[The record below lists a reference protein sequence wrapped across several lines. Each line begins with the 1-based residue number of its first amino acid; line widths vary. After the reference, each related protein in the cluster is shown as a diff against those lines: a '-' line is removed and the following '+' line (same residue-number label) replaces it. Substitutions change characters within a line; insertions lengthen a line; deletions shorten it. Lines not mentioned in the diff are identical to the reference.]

1 MFTRS
6 SARNA
11 IGNPAAFARGSA
23 YVQEGKVSQVTVRED
38 GALEIYEGVVHS
50 PDKTHAV
57 MFEYNPAAEQFA
69 ACRCACAECGRG
81 GWGCRHVAALMIA
94 ACGGTVM
101 LVGAREGSAWLDELL
116 TKKSAMQPSALADE
130 EPVKLYPMLRKASN
144 QEMALSLRLGRS
156 RLYAV
161 RSMADFAQRT
171 QKRETMVYGRELT
184 FSHREEELASEDIA
198 LFGQIALLAGRGDT
212 DGGELMLRG
221 AALDQTMRLLDGRY
235 VDIREENGAQ
245 RRVHVVRRDISLE
258 LELEETSGGAQ
269 LCVMAE
275 SVVLGQSGAYRILG
289 EELQCAFGE
298 SFERISGLLQV
309 ADSYP
314 QGIRFGSAQL
324 EDVCMRLILPA
335 MESAVM
341 KKGQTILTNHTP
353 TPVQPRLYVD
363 LDGDKKLTC
372 RTAFDYLGTTLAAG
386 QTHPHI
392 RRNTALEADVRAA
405 VMRLFPEKINED
417 EYAFEGNDDACFA
430 LLSEQLLSLE
440 RAGEV
445 MVSDRLA
452 RQHVRRAKTMSFGL
466 VQQDDK
472 LTLKADLGGYTQE
485 ELNQALAAYRQKRTY
500 VRLTSGTF
508 LSGEALEQAAQ
519 AAQVLDG
526 LDMTAEQAQAG
537 ADVPTSRAMYLE
549 SALEGR
555 ENITLN
561 APKEIED
568 WTQRMRDAQSTRVN
582 QPASLNAQLRGYQL
596 EGLSWL
602 CALCSAGFNGI
613 LADDMG
619 LGKTIQALA
628 LLLWAQEQ
636 GQDVHALVVCPAS
649 LQLNWLAEAKKFAPS
664 LESASLMGGAK
675 ERLAIITGET
685 RPNILITSYDQL
697 RRDVQAYE
705 GVSFTH
711 VLLDEAQNIKNAASQ
726 AARAVKTIASEHR
739 FAMTGTPI
747 ENRLSELWS
756 IFDFLM
762 PGYLSTYKKFKDRFE
777 APVVRDADENARTT
791 LHMMVAPFI
800 LRRMKKDV
808 LSDLPEKVET
818 VMSSEMTAEQKK
830 IYTAYVSRLQESGES
845 LLGSKDK
852 IRMLAELTRLRQL
865 CCDPRLCLEDYHGG
879 SGKLMQLMEIVRDA
893 LEAGH
898 RILLFSQFTTMLDLI
913 AESLDGEG
921 IDYYVLTGDTDKEER
936 MELVQQFNEGG
947 ADVFL
952 ISLKAGGT
960 GLNLT
965 GADVV
970 IHYDP
975 WWNVSAQNQAT
986 DRAYRIGQTK
996 GVQVIRLIASDSV
1009 EEHIL
1014 RIQERKKTLSDGVL
1028 LGDENFFTMDAETLK
1043 EVLGG

>member
-1 MFTRS
+1 MFTRA
-6 SARNA
+6 SARSA
-11 IGNPAAFARGSA
+11 IGNPAMFARGGA
-23 YVQEGKVSQVTVRED
+23 YVQEGKVGQVTVREE
-38 GALEIYEGVVHS
+38 GLLQVYEGVVHG
-50 PDKTHAV
+50 PGENHAV
-57 MFEYNPAAEQFA
+57 MFEYDPQQERFG
-69 ACRCACAECGRG
+69 ACRCACSEFGRSA
-81 GWGCRHVAALMIA
+81 WGCRHVAALMIA
-94 ACGGTVM
+94 ACGGAVTP
-101 LVGAREGSAWLDELL
+101 VGAREGSEWLDELL
-116 TKKSAMQPSALADE
+116 AKKSSVPAGTLAGQE
-130 EPVKLYPMLRKASN
+130 RVRLYPMLRYISDQA
-144 QEMALSLRLGRS
+144 MGLGLRLGRA
-156 RLYAV
+156 RLYTV
-161 RSMADFAQRT
+161 RSMADFAQRAL
-171 QKRETMVYGRELT
+171 KREPMIYGRELT
-184 FSHREEELASEDIA
+184 FSHREEELAAEDAA
-198 LFGQIALLAGRGDT
+198 LFGQIVLLAGRGDT
-212 DGGELMLRG
+212 DGGELILKG
-221 AALDQTMRLLDGRY
+221 AALDQTMRLLEGRQ
-235 VDIREENGAQ
+235 VDIREESGAQ
-245 RRVHVVRRDISLE
+245 RRVHVVRRDIALD
-258 LELEETSGGAQ
+258 LELEEQGSRAQ
-269 LCVMAE
+269 LQVTAPD
-275 SVVLGQSGAYRILG
+275 VVLGQTGAYRLG
-289 EELQCAFGE
+289 QEELICAFGE
-298 SFERISGLLQV
+298 AFERISGLLQI
-309 ADSYP
+309 AGEYP
-314 QGIRFGSAQL
+314 QGVRFSSGQL
-324 EDVCMRLILPA
+324 EDLCTRLILPA

-341 KKGQTILTNHTP
+341 RKGQGILVSHTP

-363 LDGDKKLTC
+363 LDGEKKLVC

-392 RRNTALEADVRAA
+392 RRNAALEADVRAA
-405 VMRLFPEKINED
+405 VMRLFPEKITED
-417 EYAFEGNDDACFA
+417 EYAFEGSDDARFA

-452 RQHVRRAKTMSFGL
+452 RMHVKRPKVMSFGL
-466 VQQDDK
+466 VRQDDK

-485 ELNQALAAYRQKRTY
+485 ELTQALAAYRQKRAY

-526 LDMTAEQAQAG
+526 LDMTAEQAQSG
-537 ADVPTSRAMYLE
+537 AEVPMSRAMYLE

-555 ENITLN
+555 ESIALH
-561 APKEIED
+561 APKEIEA
-568 WTQRMRDAQSTRVN
+568 WTQRMRAAQQTKIQQPSTL
-582 QPASLNAQLRGYQL
+582 QAQLRGYQL

-602 CALCSAGFNGI
+602 CALSSAGFHGI

-628 LLLWAQEQ
+628 MLLWEQEQ
-636 GQDVHALVVCPAS
+636 GHDVHALVVCPAS
-649 LQLNWLAEAKKFAPS
+649 LQLNWLSEAKKFAPT
-664 LESASLMGGAK
+664 LESMSLMGAAA
-675 ERLAIITGET
+675 ERTAIIRNEK

-705 GVSFTH
+705 GISFTH
-711 VLLDEAQNIKNAASQ
+711 LLLDEAQNIKNASSQ
-726 AARAVKTIASEHR
+726 AARAVKTIRSEHR

-762 PGYLSTYKKFKDRFE
+762 PGYLSTYKKFKERFE

-818 VMSSEMTAEQKK
+818 VMSSEMTPEQKK
-830 IYTAYVSRLQESGES
+830 IYTAYVSRLQKDSGT
-845 LLGSKDK
+845 LLSGRDK
-852 IRMLAELTRLRQL
+852 IRILSELTRLRQL
-865 CCDPRLCLEDYHGG
+865 CCDPRLCLEDYRGG
-879 SGKLMQLMEIVRDA
+879 SGKLMQLIEIVRDA

-898 RILLFSQFTTMLDLI
+898 RILLFSQFTSMLDLI
-913 AESLDGEG
+913 AEALDGEG
-921 IDYYVLTGDTDKEER
+921 IDYYVLTGETEKEER

-996 GVQVIRLIASDSV
+996 GVQVIRLIASDTV

-1014 RIQERKKTLSDGVL
+1014 GIQERKKTLSDGVL
-1028 LGDENFFTMDAETLK
+1028 LGEENFFTMDAEMLK